1 MNNTIAILGA
11 GPAGL
16 GAAWQLQ
23 LQGKAR
29 AVVLEQR
36 DDVGG
41 NSGGFQLAG
50 IPVDY
55 GSHRLHPSCD
65 PRIMADLR
73 RLLGDDL
80 LDRPRHGRIRLRGK
94 WIHFPLKPVDL
105 ALRLPWSF
113 GFGVAGDAL
122 TKPFA
127 RNGHVTQ
134 ESFATVLERGLGK
147 TICRDFYF
155 PYAVKMWGMPPEA
168 LSAIQAQ
175 KRVSAGSLG
184 RMVGKVLAL
193 VPGLKKKGAG
203 RFFYPRGG
211 FGQINRVIAEA
222 ARKEGADV
230 RLETSVTKVTLGTP
244 HRVHVQSAAGAD
256 VVEANHVWSTIPI
269 SVLAQ
274 LIDPPAPPDVL
285 AAARNT
291 KSRAMILIYLILETP
306 QFTPFD
312 AHYFPEAHIRLTR
325 LSEPKN
331 YSDRTEPRDRTV
343 LCGEL
348 PCSLQDDVWTATDE
362 QLRDVMRDALD
373 KSGLPV
379 TAKILQTVV
388 KRLPHAYPIYPTGY
402 ERHFELV
409 DRWVAQLDGIL
420 SFGRQGLFAHD
431 NTHHALAM
439 AYAAVGCLNP
449 DGSFDRTRWAACREE
464 FSRHVV
470 ED

>member
-1 MNNTIAILGA
+1 MTTTIAILGA

-16 GAAWQLQ
+16 GAAWRLQ
-23 LQGKAR
+23 LAGRAR
-29 AVVLEQR
+29 AIVLEQR

-41 NSGGFQLAG
+41 NSGGFELAG

-73 RLLGDDL
+73 QLLGADL

-113 GFGVAGDAL
+113 GFGVAGDAI

-127 RNGHVTQ
+127 RNGHVGEET
-134 ESFATVLERGLGK
+134 FASVLRRGLGA

-155 PYAVKMWGMPPEA
+155 PYAIKMWGMPPEA
-168 LSAIQAQ
+168 LSAIQARR
-175 KRVSAGSLG
+175 RVSAGSLG

-193 VPGLKKKGAG
+193 VPGLKKPGAG

-222 ARKEGADV
+222 ARKAGADI
-230 RLETSVTKVTLGTP
+230 RLQTSVNKVTLGNP
-244 HRVHVQSAAGAD
+244 CRVHVESAGAASII
-256 VVEANHVWSTIPI
+256 EARHVWSTIPI
-269 SVLAQ
+269 AVLTQ
-274 LIDPPAPPDVL
+274 LIDPPAPPEVL
-285 AAARNT
+285 EASRATR
-291 KSRAMILIYLILETP
+291 SRAMILIYLVLETP
-306 QFTPFD
+306 QFTPYD

-331 YSDRTEPRDRTV
+331 YSARTEPTDRTV

-348 PCSLQDDVWTATDE
+348 PCSMQDDVWKATDE
-362 QLRDVMRDALD
+362 QLRDLMRDALA

-379 TAKILQTVV
+379 NVSILQTVV

-402 ERHFELV
+402 EKHFDLV
-409 DRWVAQLDGIL
+409 DRWVCGQESVL

-439 AYAAVGCLNP
+439 AYGAVDCLMP
-449 DGSFDRTRWAACREE
+449 DGSFDRTRWAARREE
-464 FSRHVV
+464 FSHHVV